1 MTVPPG
7 RQRLRKE
14 GARSQLTLDRMT
26 LTYLWTGFFLVGFA
40 AALVQWLAFGDATVF
55 KRMVDGTFESAKVG
69 VMDIALPLA
78 GVMTLWLGILNV
90 GEKAGAIAFVSKLIA
105 PFFSRIFP
113 QVPKDHP
120 ATGHMVMNF
129 SANFLGL
136 DNAATPF
143 GLKAMESL
151 QSINPKPDEA
161 SDAQIMFM
169 VLHASGLT
177 LIPLSIM
184 AQRAVLGARDPAD
197 IFIPCMIATF
207 VATVV
212 GLVAVAIRQ
221 RINLFD
227 RVIVAWLGGLTAL
240 IAGMVWYLSQ
250 YLSKEQITQ
259 VSQLVSNLLLL
270 SIIVAFLIGG
280 LRRKINVYEAFIE
293 GAKGGIQT
301 SLTIIPYLV
310 GMLVA
315 ISVLRHSG
323 VLEFI
328 VRGFTWFFTALGLNT
343 DFTPALP
350 TALMKPVSGSGARAM
365 MIDAMKTYGV
375 DSFVGRLACIFQ
387 GSADTTFYIVALYL
401 GSVKIAKIRYA
412 IGYGLLAEF
421 SGVVA
426 AVAIAYLFFH

>member
-1 MTVPPG
+1 
-7 RQRLRKE
+7 
-14 GARSQLTLDRMT
+14 MT
-26 LTYLWTGFFLVGFA
+26 LTYIWTGFFLVGFVA
-40 AALVQWLAFGDATVF
+40 AVIQWLFFGDVEIF
-55 KRMVDGTFESAKVG
+55 KKIVDGTFESAKIG

-78 GVMTLWLGILNV
+78 GVMTLWLGILNI
-90 GEKAGAIAFVSKLIA
+90 GEKAGAIGFVAKIIS

-113 QVPKDHP
+113 EVPKNHP

-151 QSINPKPDEA
+151 QTLNPTKDTA
-161 SDAQIMFM
+161 SNAQIMFL

-184 AQRAVLGARDPAD
+184 AQRAVLGALDPSD
-197 IFIPCMIATF
+197 IFIPCMIATY
-207 VATVV
+207 VATLV
-212 GLVAVAIRQ
+212 GLVTVAIKQ

-227 RVIVAWLGGLTAL
+227 HVILSWLIGITAF
-240 IAGMVWYLSQ
+240 IVGIVWYMSQ
-250 YLSKEQITQ
+250 YLAKSEIALVSK
-259 VSQLVSNLLLL
+259 VVSNLILLT
-270 SIIVAFLIGG
+270 IIVVFIVGG
-280 LRRKINVYEAFIE
+280 LRKRVNVYEAFIE

-315 ISVLRHSG
+315 ISVLRNSG
-323 VLEFI
+323 VLGWI
-328 VRGFTWFFTALGLNT
+328 VQGFTWVFTQMGLNT

-350 TALMKPVSGSGARAM
+350 TALMKPISGSGSRAM

-387 GSADTTFYIVALYL
+387 GSADTTFYIVALYF
-401 GSVKIAKIRYA
+401 GSVGVSKTRYA
-412 IGYGLLAEF
+412 ITFGLLAEF
-421 SGVVA
+421 SGVIA
-426 AVAIAYLFFH
+426 AVFVAYLFFH